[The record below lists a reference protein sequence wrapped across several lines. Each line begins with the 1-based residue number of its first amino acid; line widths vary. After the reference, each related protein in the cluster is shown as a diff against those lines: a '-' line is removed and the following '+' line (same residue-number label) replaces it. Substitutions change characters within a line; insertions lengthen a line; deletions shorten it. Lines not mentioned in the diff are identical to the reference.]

1 MESTLSQLIKEA
13 SKPKHAAVRKSCQ
26 DALGK
31 VTAFM
36 T

>member
-13 SKPKHAAVRKSCQ
+13 NKPKHAAVRKTCQ

-31 VTAFM
+31 LALIV
-36 T
+36 